1 MNKMMLGRYV
11 PGNSMIHR
19 MDPRAKL
26 IVVFFY
32 VGIVF
37 LANNGLTYAI
47 LTAFTFALLF
57 LSQVPL
63 SFVLK
68 GLKPILWIMLFT
80 FLMHVF
86 MTKEGYVLYQL
97 GTFTIYEGGV
107 KQGIFISLR
116 FLLFILIT
124 TLLTLSTTPI
134 EVTDA
139 VESLF
144 GPLKRFRVPVH
155 ELALMMSIALRFIPT
170 LMEETEKI
178 MKAQAARGVDFYGG
192 PLGERMKAIVSLL
205 VPLFIHSFKRAE
217 ELAIAMEAR
226 GYRGGEG
233 RTKYRLLTW
242 KWIDTCLL
250 VSILILAVIL
260 FLLRS

>member
-1 MNKMMLGRYV
+1 MIIGRYV
-11 PGNSMIHR
+11 PGNSVIHR

-26 IVVFFY
+26 LLVFFY

-37 LANNGLTYAI
+37 LANNGVTYAI
-47 LTAFTFALLF
+47 LTAFTLLLLF
-57 LSQVPL
+57 LSQVPFL
-63 SFVLK
+63 FVLK
-68 GLKPILWIMLFT
+68 GIKPVLWVVLFT
-80 FLMHVF
+80 FLLHVF
-86 MTKEGYVLYQL
+86 MTKEGSVLYQI
-97 GTFTIYEGGV
+97 GPFAIYEGGIQ
-107 KQGIFISLR
+107 QGIFISLR
-116 FLLFILIT
+116 FLLFVLIT

-139 VESLF
+139 IESLF
-144 GPLKRFRVPVH
+144 GPLKRFRIPVH
-155 ELALMMSIALRFIPT
+155 ELALMMSISLRFIPT
-170 LMEETEKI
+170 LMDETEKI

-233 RTKYRLLTW
+233 RTKYRVLTW
-242 KWIDTCLL
+242 KGIDTVLL
-250 VSILILAVIL
+250 LAVAILAAAL

>member
-1 MNKMMLGRYV
+1 
-11 PGNSMIHR
+11 
-19 MDPRAKL
+19 
-26 IVVFFY
+26 
-32 VGIVF
+32 
-37 LANNGLTYAI
+37 
-47 LTAFTFALLF
+47 
-57 LSQVPL
+57 
-63 SFVLK
+63 
-68 GLKPILWIMLFT
+68 
-80 FLMHVF
+80 
-86 MTKEGYVLYQL
+86 MTKEGAVLYQIGEL
-97 GTFTIYEGGV
+97 TIYEGGIR
-107 KQGIFISLR
+107 QGIFISLR

-124 TLLTLSTTPI
+124 TWLTISTTPV

-155 ELALMMSIALRFIPT
+155 ELALMMSISLRFIPT

-192 PLGERMKAIVSLL
+192 PLGERIKAMISLL

-242 KWIDTCLL
+242 RWFDTCLL
-250 VSILILAVIL
+250 VSVLAVAILL

>member
-1 MNKMMLGRYV
+1 MMNMMIGRYV
-11 PGNSMIHR
+11 PGNSVIHR

-26 IVVFFY
+26 LLVFMY

-37 LANNGLTYAI
+37 LANNSATYAV
-47 LTAFTFALLF
+47 LTIFTLVLL
-57 LSQVPL
+57 LLLQVPF
-63 SFVLK
+63 SFVIK
-68 GLKPILWIMLFT
+68 GLRPILWIVLFT
-80 FLMHVF
+80 FLLHVF
-86 MTKEGYVLYQL
+86 MTKEGAVLYQIGEL
-97 GTFTIYEGGV
+97 TIYEGGIR
-107 KQGIFISLR
+107 QGIFISLR

-124 TLLTLSTTPI
+124 TWLTISTTPV

-155 ELALMMSIALRFIPT
+155 ELALMMSISLRFIPT

-192 PLGERMKAIVSLL
+192 PLGERIKAMISLL

-242 KWIDTCLL
+242 RWFDTCLL
-250 VSILILAVIL
+250 VSVLAVAILL